1 MKTETIEVRLP
12 AAIIAE
18 LAEIA
23 KLAGVK
29 IETVIKV
36 AMATEM
42 RKSAAASKPAD

>member
-23 KLAGVK
+23 RLAGVK

-36 AMATEM
+36 AMATEV
-42 RKSAAASKPAD
+42 RRSAAASKPAA